1 MIQLRHGQPSLWH
14 SGLAKDIEDLWEPWM
29 KEVDGLLEDAALLE
43 TVYQAQGKRRRHS
56 RTRGRMQTPAEVAMR
71 LLILKH
77 VRNWSYDELEREVRA
92 NLVYRAFTRI
102 GDQKVPDAKTLARLG
117 QVIGPEVIRD
127 LHERLVALAREQ
139 GVVKGRKLRVDTTV
153 VETNIHYPTDSNLLG
168 DGTRVLTRTMKRI
181 EKKAG
186 GLKKKIRDRMRTVK
200 KRVVAIA
207 LAARQVG
214 PEREERHRRQYA
226 ELLTVTGKILN
237 QAKGVLTEVE
247 QLPGPRRRRVQP
259 MMERLA
265 TMADRV
271 RQVVKQTRARIFEGI
286 TSFPGKLVSVFE
298 PHTEII
304 RKGKLSKPTEFGK
317 LVQVQEAENQVI
329 SEYRVFAERP
339 SDRELLVPAVE
350 EHQRRFGRV
359 PRLVAADAG
368 FYSQANEKRVQEMGV
383 SWVAVP
389 NRSTHSEER
398 RTLQK
403 RRWFRAAQKWRT
415 GCEGR
420 ISVLKRRHGLSRCR
434 YHGLNGMERWVGL
447 GVIADNLIHIGC
459 CLALQRT

>member
-1 MIQLRHGQPSLWH
+1 VIQLRHGQPSLWH

-43 TVYQAQGKRRRHS
+43 EVYQAQGKRRRHS
-56 RTRGRMQTPAEVAMR
+56 RTRGRMQTPAEVALR

-127 LHERLVALAREQ
+127 LHERLVALAREH
-139 GVVKGRKLRVDTTV
+139 GVVSGRKLRVDTTV

-168 DGTRVLTRTMKRI
+168 DGARVLTRTMKRI
-181 EKKAG
+181 EKRAG

-214 PEREERHRRQYA
+214 PERDERHRRQYA
-226 ELLTVTGKILN
+226 DLLTVTRRILN
-237 QAKGVLTEVE
+237 QAKGVLGEVE
-247 QLPGPRRRRVQP
+247 QLARPRRRRLQP
-259 MMERLA
+259 LTERLA

-271 RQVVKQTRARIFEGI
+271 RQVMKQTRARIFEGM
-286 TSFPGKLVSVFE
+286 
-298 PHTEII
+298 
-304 RKGKLSKPTEFGK
+304 SKPTEFGK
-317 LVQVQEAENQVI
+317 LVEVQEAENQI
-329 SEYRVFAERP
+329 ITDYRVFAERP
-339 SDRELLVPAVE
+339 SDQELLVPAVE

-359 PRLVAADAG
+359 PRVVAADAG
-368 FYSQANEKRVQEMGV
+368 FYWHANEKKVQEMGV

-398 RTLQK
+398 RKLQR

-420 ISVLKRRHGLSRCR
+420 ISVLKRRHGLNRCR
-434 YHGLNGMERWVGL
+434 YPGFSGMERWVGL
-447 GVIADNLIHIGC
+447 GVIADNLIQIGTR
-459 CLALQRT
+459 LAVQRA

>member
-1 MIQLRHGQPSLWH
+1 MIQLPHGQPSLWH

-43 TVYQAQGKRRRHS
+43 EVYQAQGKRRRHS
-56 RTRGRMQTPAEVAMR
+56 RTRGRMQTPAEVALR

-77 VRNWSYDELEREVRA
+77 ARNWSYDELEREVRA

-117 QVIGPEVIRD
+117 QVVGPEVIRD

-139 GVVKGRKLRVDTTV
+139 GVVSGRKLRLDTTV
-153 VETNIHYPTDSNLLG
+153 VETNIHYPSDSNLLG
-168 DGTRVLTRTMKRI
+168 DGARVLTRTRKRI
-181 EKKAG
+181 EKRAG
-186 GLKKKIRDRMRTVK
+186 GLKKKIRERMRTVK
-200 KRVVAIA
+200 KRVLAIA
-207 LAARQVG
+207 LAARRVG

-226 ELLTVTGKILN
+226 ELLSVTGRILN
-237 QAKGVLTEVE
+237 QAKGVLGEVE
-247 QLPGPRRRRVQP
+247 QLPRPRRRRLQP
-259 MMERLA
+259 LTERWV

-271 RQVVKQTRARIFEGI
+271 RQVVKQTRACIFEGI
-286 TSFPGKLVSVFE
+286 TRFP
-298 PHTEII
+298 
-304 RKGKLSKPTEFGK
+304 GKLSKPTEFGK
-317 LVQVQEAENQVI
+317 VVEVQEAENQI
-329 SEYRVFAERP
+329 ITDYRVFAERP
-339 SDRELLVPAVE
+339 SDEELLVPAVK

-359 PRLVAADAG
+359 PRVVAAGAG
-368 FYSQANEKRVQEMGV
+368 FYSHANEKKVQEMGV

-398 RTLQK
+398 RKLEK

-420 ISVLKRRHGLSRCR
+420 ISVLKRRHGLNRCR
-434 YHGLNGMERWVGL
+434 YPGFSGMERCNVKNQYFCAGK
-447 GVIADNLIHIGC
+447 
-459 CLALQRT
+459 